1 MWGGP
6 ILGRG
11 QLATEGESKGLSALR
26 HGVLT
31 APAASDSRRRALRAA
46 TSSWRHAASWWVP
59 KRPSERLLKQ
69 HASLQLTCCSP
80 HYTHVQS
87 CRRWP

>member
-11 QLATEGESKGLSALR
+11 QLATEGECKGLQPELWRAHCSCCKRLSPPCFACCDQQR
-26 HGVLT
+26 
-31 APAASDSRRRALRAA
+31 APCRLLVRAKEAIRAL
-46 TSSWRHAASWWVP
+46 
-59 KRPSERLLKQ
+59 EQ